1 MTLTTE
7 SLLKFLEET
16 LNELE
21 NNKSDYPFEVF
32 HFLNNKSDFSF
43 SEKRD
48 VLESLYSNLD
58 EKSRK
63 KSCAV
68 EFFTGTNQEKKQG
81 LVELIKKTLEYY
93 DGYYDESYYTTYVE
107 VDPDYDE
114 RGMIIEIIKI
124 MVKNATVK
132 SVLLETH
139 FSKHYIKTLK

>member
-58 EKSRK
+58 EKYRK
-63 KSCAV
+63 KSCAI

-93 DGYYDESYYTTYVE
+93 DGYYDESYYTKYVD

-114 RGMIIEIIKI
+114 RGDDYRNNEDHGK
-124 MVKNATVK
+124 KCHCK
-132 SVLLETH
+132 KCSVGNPLQ
-139 FSKHYIKTLK
+139 